1 MDIPVPGDDPQS
13 ITFGLVREK
22 GNWKLLSVGLIL
34 LDIPAMAK
42 QWEQADQDASEDKV
56 IADLREL
63 AAALETYRRAYGKL
77 PDALA
82 ALGPAPGIGISPEAA
97 GLVNADLSAGSKDG
111 YTIRYNIVP
120 ASGNL
125 PDEEADKAAT
135 FALVATPNEYGKN
148 GRRSF
153 FLDSTGIMRGVDK
166 QGAAANSTDPRV
178 GPG

>member
-1 MDIPVPGDDPQS
+1 MPDRCKVDELS
-13 ITFGLVREK
+13 IV
-22 GNWKLLSVGLIL
+22 
-34 LDIPAMAK
+34 
-42 QWEQADQDASEDKV
+42 
-56 IADLREL
+56 
-63 AAALETYRRAYGKL
+63 
-77 PDALA
+77 
-82 ALGPAPGIGISPEAA
+82 
-97 GLVNADLSAGSKDG
+97 AGSKDG